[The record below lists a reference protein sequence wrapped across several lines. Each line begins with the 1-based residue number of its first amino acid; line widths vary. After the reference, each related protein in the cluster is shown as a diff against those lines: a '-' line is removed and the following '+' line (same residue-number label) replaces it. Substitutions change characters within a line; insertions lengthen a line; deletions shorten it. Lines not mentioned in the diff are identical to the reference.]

1 MMRHMNVLF
10 VEIRLNHTTT
20 TTTTTT
26 TVRRSMKTG
35 HLFAKSHVA
44 PEKDLAHLMTMMQS
58 KTMTVVKSLLL

>member
-10 VEIRLNHTTT
+10 MEIRLNH
-20 TTTTTT
+20 TTTTT

-44 PEKDLAHLMTMMQS
+44 LEKDLALLMTMMQS
-58 KTMTVVKSLLL
+58 KTMMMVKSLLL